1 MQPGNAW
8 FDDCTTWDYEDP
20 TGFFQHPLF
29 EGDAAID
36 ADNVAGL
43 FTVTPPTPTESLRVD
58 VVARQG
64 EFGRTRSISAEIRP
78 ESISEFAFL
87 VEESLRFG
95 SGAVITG
102 KIYVGDDLD
111 FRPTPIQGIV
121 HRDVFAEDAIG
132 LRPGYGLPVFDS
144 GSVGYDSRGV
154 YLDIDAVYPEP
165 LDFTN
170 FWDDLALIKDVS
182 CSGAGLCL
190 SRTLNPSLGLASD
203 PTAWLIEPQVAGGVG
218 RLRVSAAYSN
228 SSSGCVSSEEWWW
241 LNYDTAA
248 WNLVGTFDIPA
259 SGAVWADNHVVMG
272 MLGAAGT
279 VKGAV
284 TINAGTLGS
293 PKNIIIGSDLLLAGG
308 TTGTDVL
315 GLIATDEVWV
325 GPPSVGGDLELNI
338 FAAILTQGG
347 SFQVARD
354 CGGSGNV
361 VLPTSGGTPL
371 SELSTMGA
379 MAIKH
384 TGDVSAHFSPR
395 NYQFDPRLE
404 TLRPPLFPLLGDGW
418 EYVNWQENSLPC
430 WALPAGCP

>member
-1 MQPGNAW
+1 MRRDDSGFAMMATVMGVGAIAFLILTIFQTAQGEYREAQFQRRDDTVVVAAEGMLDRYAGKLTIDPLYYRHYVNEAELPRTCTDTSSADYDGLVQPGNAW

-64 EFGRTRSISAEIRP
+64 EFGRTPLRSLQRSAPSR
-78 ESISEFAFL
+78 SRKFAFL

-132 LRPGYGLPVFDS
+132 LRPGYGPPVFDS

-190 SRTLNPSLGLASD
+190 SHTLNPSLGLASY

-241 LNYDTAA
+241 LNYDTA
-248 WNLVGTFDIPA
+248 GRGI
-259 SGAVWADNHVVMG
+259 S
-272 MLGAAGT
+272 
-279 VKGAV
+279 
-284 TINAGTLGS
+284 
-293 PKNIIIGSDLLLAGG
+293 
-308 TTGTDVL
+308 
-315 GLIATDEVWV
+315 
-325 GPPSVGGDLELNI
+325 
-338 FAAILTQGG
+338 
-347 SFQVARD
+347 
-354 CGGSGNV
+354 
-361 VLPTSGGTPL
+361 
-371 SELSTMGA
+371 
-379 MAIKH
+379 
-384 TGDVSAHFSPR
+384 SAHS
-395 NYQFDPRLE
+395 
-404 TLRPPLFPLLGDGW
+404 TSRPAA
-418 EYVNWQENSLPC
+418 PC
-430 WALPAGCP
+430 GPTTTS